1 MSTKR
6 KKPYSTF
13 PSVVSKFLATK
24 FRRSTSY
31 PSQIRGVHNQ
41 SSGFQVWS
49 GSRGTVVS
57 HISSWS
63 SIANGTERARARSN
77 MVRRYAELL
86 RTRYEVTS
94 YGDHLLVKEKADG

>member
-24 FRRSTSY
+24 FQRSTSY

-41 SSGFQVWS
+41 SSGFQVWTGPS
-49 GSRGTVVS
+49 GTTVGYV
-57 HISSWS
+57 SSWS
-63 SIANGTERARARSN
+63 SIANGTERSRVRIQ
-77 MVRRYAELL
+77 MVKRYAELL

-94 YGDHLLVKEKADG
+94 YTDHLIVKEKADG